1 MAAAAASRATKL
13 WKENQPVLFFIS
25 SLSGGPFS
33 SLSSRFI
40 SFLMNDDLS
49 LYWIGQPPPA
59 SYFSPPAAVPPCIS
73 GYFSHFIFFFF
84 LCASLGVV
92 VLFGLKKKKKIQGK
106 FSLVLQKRREILLC
120 ACRRRREA
128 LKSLYT
134 VSNTHTLYRAAR
146 LYYDVITFQFDVCVR
161 LGYGNIFQKKKK
173 TRIRNCCSFIFYWAR
188 AMLLL
193 FLSKIIIKRKKRKKK
208 QKKHFSSVFLWNY
221 IFLKMRVKTLA
232 ARIPRYE

>member
-1 MAAAAASRATKL
+1 MYIWL
-13 WKENQPVLFFIS
+13 LFSFY
-25 SLSGGPFS
+25 LLLLFVCVFGCRRP
-33 SLSSRFI
+33 LRFE
-40 SFLMNDDLS
+40 
-49 LYWIGQPPPA
+49 
-59 SYFSPPAAVPPCIS
+59 
-73 GYFSHFIFFFF
+73 
-84 LCASLGVV
+84 
-92 VLFGLKKKKKIQGK
+92 KKKKFKESFLLSSKREEK
-106 FSLVLQKRREILLC
+106 FYCVRVDGDAKRLDV
-120 ACRRRREA
+120 
-128 LKSLYT
+128 KSLYT

-173 TRIRNCCSFIFYWAR
+173 ITRIRNCCSFILYWAR

-221 IFLKMRVKTLA
+221 IFLKKRVKTLA

>member
-1 MAAAAASRATKL
+1 MAAAVAAASRTMKL

-59 SYFSPPAAVPPCIS
+59 FFLLFSSCPPPYIS

-84 LCASLGVV
+84 LCVSLGVV
-92 VLFGLKKKKKIQGK
+92 VLFGLKKKIQGK

-128 LKSLYT
+128 LRCEKPIDSL
-134 VSNTHTLYRAAR
+134 
-146 LYYDVITFQFDVCVR
+146 
-161 LGYGNIFQKKKK
+161 
-173 TRIRNCCSFIFYWAR
+173 
-188 AMLLL
+188 
-193 FLSKIIIKRKKRKKK
+193 
-208 QKKHFSSVFLWNY
+208 
-221 IFLKMRVKTLA
+221 
-232 ARIPRYE
+232 